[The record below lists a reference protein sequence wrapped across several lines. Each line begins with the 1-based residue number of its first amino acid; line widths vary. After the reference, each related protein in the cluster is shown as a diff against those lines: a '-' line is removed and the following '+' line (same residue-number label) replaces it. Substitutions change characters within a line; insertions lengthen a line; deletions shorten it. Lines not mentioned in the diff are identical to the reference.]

1 MKVPMRWLREFVDTG
16 LPTKDLAHRL
26 TMAGLEAEKVE
37 TIGDGWQNV
46 FVGHV
51 ETVERHPDADRLVLA
66 TVTAGEHHLTVV
78 TGAPNIAAGQVV
90 PLALAGARL
99 IDGHAEGQVYKTL
112 KPGVIRG
119 VRSEGMVC
127 SEKELG
133 LSDEHE
139 GIMVLEADA
148 PLGAPLADWLGD
160 TVIEFEITPNLVH
173 AFSVLGIAREAAAIT
188 ARDVTL
194 PPLFDLSQAPPGA
207 PNLVTIEAD
216 DLCPRYAAVVFD
228 NVTIGPSP
236 AWLQRRLTAAGVRP
250 INNIVDVTNYVML
263 EFGQPLHA
271 FDADK
276 LRGDRIVVRRARPG
290 ETLETIDHVVR
301 PLSPEMLIIADAEN
315 AVAVAGVMGGV
326 ASETTDTSTRI
337 LLEAANFDMKSVRR
351 TARALK
357 MRSDASARYERGMD
371 PNQVSDAV
379 ARATQL
385 ILELAPGARVTAYAD
400 VYPHPR
406 EPMPLSVPFG
416 EIERLLGVRI
426 APETVQ
432 SVLERLGFSPHVHE
446 DVIEVRAP
454 TWRSDVTMGADIV
467 EEVARIVG
475 YETLPETL
483 PTGETPPVRRDPMF
497 LFQQKARRTLTGL
510 GFWETISYVTIGAGD
525 LLKLSDAGSL
535 TPGIHAIH
543 PEAAIRLRNPMQAER
558 DLLRPTLLP
567 SVVETAARNLKHQ
580 RAVRL
585 FEIARV
591 YLPSEAEL
599 PREAAVVAL
608 VLAGKRD
615 ELDRFAD
622 PTAELDFFDAK
633 GAVETLL
640 ERLGVRGASFRPIEL
655 PAFHP
660 GRTAG
665 VFLADTPVGIV
676 GELRP
681 DRALGFDIE
690 TPRVAVAELD
700 LEALLATAEP
710 IPSGITNPRFLPAE
724 QDFAV
729 VVAEAIPASDVLAA
743 LRTGAGPLASGFE
756 LFDVYRGPQLGE
768 GRKSLAYRIAFTAPN
783 RALTDAELGKV
794 REKIGR
800 TLRQMVQGELRV

>member
-16 LPTKDLAHRL
+16 LGARDLAHRL

-37 TIGDGWQNV
+37 LIGDSWQNV

-51 ETVERHPDADRLVLA
+51 DAVERHPDADRLVLA
-66 TVTAGEHHLTVV
+66 TVTAGDHRLTVV

-99 IDGHAEGQVYKTL
+99 IDGHSDGQVYKTL

-148 PLGAPLADWLGD
+148 PVGAPLADWLGD

-173 AFSVLGIAREAAAIT
+173 AFSVLGIAREAAALT
-188 ARDVTL
+188 SQNVTL
-194 PPLFDLSQAPPGA
+194 PPLYDLSRAPQGA
-207 PNLVTIEAD
+207 PDLVTIEAS
-216 DLCPRYAAVVFD
+216 DLCPRYAAVVLD
-228 NVTIGPSP
+228 GVAIGPSP
-236 AWLQRRLTAAGVRP
+236 AWLQRRLGAAGVRP

-276 LRGDRIVVRRARPG
+276 LHGDRIVVRRARPG

-301 PLSPEMLIIADAEN
+301 PLSADMLVIADADK

-326 ASETTDTSTRI
+326 ESETTDASTRI
-337 LLEAANFDMKSVRR
+337 LLEAANFEMKSVRR

-357 MRSDASARYERGMD
+357 MRSDASTRFERGLD

-385 ILELAPGARVTAYAD
+385 ILELSPGATVTAYSD
-400 VYPHPR
+400 VYP
-406 EPMPLSVPFG
+406 EPQEPVALSAPFG

-426 APETVQ
+426 SPAEVEA
-432 SVLERLGFSPHVHE
+432 VLQRLGFSPAVTGDRI
-446 DVIEVRAP
+446 DVLIP
-454 TWRSDVTMGADIV
+454 TWRSDITMSADIV

-483 PTGETPPVRRDPMF
+483 PTGETPPVRRDAMF
-497 LFQQKARRTLTGL
+497 LFQQKARSVLTGNGL
-510 GFWETISYVTIGAGD
+510 WETISYVTVGAGD
-525 LLKLSDAGSL
+525 LLKLGEAGAP
-535 TPGIHAIH
+535 TPGIHPI
-543 PEAAIRLRNPMQAER
+543 PIESAIRLRNPMQAER

-567 SVVETAARNLKHQ
+567 SVVETASRNLKHQ
-580 RAVRL
+580 RSVRL

-591 YLPSEAEL
+591 YLPSDAEL
-599 PREAAVVAL
+599 PVEAATLAL
-608 VLAGKRD
+608 AFAGKRD
-615 ELDRFAD
+615 ALDRFAD
-622 PTAELDFFDAK
+622 SAAELDFFDAK
-633 GAVETLL
+633 GVVESLL
-640 ERLGVRGASFRPIEL
+640 ERLGILGASFRPISL

-665 VFLADTPVGIV
+665 VYLGETLVGIV

-681 DRALGFDIE
+681 DRARAFDIE
-690 TPRVAVAELD
+690 QPRVAVAELD
-700 LEALLATAEP
+700 LDALHAAAAPAST
-710 IPSGITNPRFLPAE
+710 GITSPRFLPVE

-729 VVAEAIPASDVLAA
+729 VVQEDTPASDVLAA
-743 LRTGAGPLASGFE
+743 LRAGAGPLASGFD

-794 REKIGR
+794 REKIGK
-800 TLRQMVQGELRV
+800 TLRQMVQGELRA

>member
-16 LPTKDLAHRL
+16 LPAKDLAHRL

-37 TIGDGWQNV
+37 TIGDDWQNV

-51 ETVERHPDADRLVLA
+51 DTVERHPDADRLVLA

-99 IDGHAEGQVYKTL
+99 IDGHSEGQVYKTL

-148 PLGAPLADWLGD
+148 PVGAPLTDWLGD

-188 ARDVTL
+188 AHEVTL
-194 PPLFDLSQAPPGA
+194 PPLYDLSQAPRGA
-207 PNLVTIEAD
+207 ADLVTIEAD
-216 DLCPRYAAVVFD
+216 DLCPRYAAMVFD
-228 NVTIGPSP
+228 NVVIAPSP
-236 AWLQRRLTAAGVRP
+236 AWLQRRLNAAGVRP

-276 LRGDRIVVRRARPG
+276 LGGDRIVVRRARPG

-301 PLSPEMLIIADAEN
+301 PLNPDMLVIADAEN

-326 ASETTDTSTRI
+326 ESETTEASTRI
-337 LLEAANFDMKSVRR
+337 VLEAANFDMKSVRR

-357 MRSDASARYERGMD
+357 MRSDASARFERGID

-385 ILELAPGARVTAYAD
+385 ILELSPGATVTAYAD
-400 VYPHPR
+400 VYPHRR
-406 EPMPLSVPFG
+406 EPMLLSMPFS
-416 EIERLLGVRI
+416 EIERLLGLRV

-432 SVLERLGFSPHVHE
+432 LVLERLGFAPRVTE
-446 DVIEVRAP
+446 DSIEVLIP
-454 TWRSDVTMGADIV
+454 TWRSDVTMSADIV
-467 EEVARIVG
+467 EEVARVVG

-497 LFQQKARRTLTGL
+497 LFQQKARGTLAGL
-510 GFWETISYVTIGAGD
+510 GLWETISYVTVGAGD
-525 LLKLSDAGSL
+525 LLKLSEVDAL
-535 TPGIHAIH
+535 TPGVHGIPPGTAV
-543 PEAAIRLRNPMQAER
+543 RLRNPMQADRE
-558 DLLRPTLLP
+558 LLRPTLLP
-567 SVVETAARNLKHQ
+567 SVLETAARNLKHQ
-580 RAVRL
+580 RSVRL

-591 YLPSEAEL
+591 YLPSNAEL
-599 PREAAVVAL
+599 PREVAVLTL
-608 VLAGKRD
+608 VLAGRRD

-633 GAVETLL
+633 GVLETVL
-640 ERLGVRGASFRPIEL
+640 ERLGVRDASFRPISL

-660 GRTAG
+660 GRSAG
-665 VFLADTPVGIV
+665 VFLGDSLVGII

-681 DRALGFDIE
+681 DRALAFDIE

-700 LEALLATAEP
+700 LEALLEAAEA
-710 IPSGITNPRFLPAE
+710 IPSGISNPRFLPVE

-729 VVAEAIPASDVLAA
+729 VVDEEILASDVVAA
-743 LRTGAGPLASGFE
+743 LRSGAGPLASGFE

-794 REKIGR
+794 REKIGK
-800 TLRQMVQGELRV
+800 TLRQQVQGELRA

>member
-1 MKVPMRWLREFVDTG
+1 MRWLREFVDTG
-16 LPTKDLAHRL
+16 LPAKDLAHRL

-51 ETVERHPDADRLVLA
+51 DTVERHPDADRLVLA

-99 IDGHAEGQVYKTL
+99 IDGHSEGQVFKTL

-148 PLGAPLADWLGD
+148 AVGAPLADWLGD

-173 AFSVLGIAREAAAIT
+173 AFSILGIAREAAAIT
-188 ARDVTL
+188 AHDVTL
-194 PPLFDLSQAPPGA
+194 PPLYDLARAPQGA
-207 PNLVTIEAD
+207 PDLVTIEAD

-228 NVTIGPSP
+228 GVTIGPSP
-236 AWLQRRLTAAGVRP
+236 AWLQRRLNAAGVRP

-276 LRGDRIVVRRARPG
+276 LGGDRIVVRRARPG

-301 PLSPEMLIIADAEN
+301 PLSPDMLVIGDAEK

-326 ASETTDTSTRI
+326 ESETTDASTRI

-357 MRSDASARYERGMD
+357 MRSDASARYERGVD

-385 ILELAPGARVTAYAD
+385 ILDLSPGATVTAFAD
-400 VYPHPR
+400 AYPHPR
-406 EPMPLSVPFG
+406 ESQALSVPFG

-426 APETVQ
+426 PPQEVQ
-432 SVLERLGFSPHVHE
+432 AVLERLGFSPTVTDATI
-446 DVIEVRAP
+446 DVLVP
-454 TWRSDVTMGADIV
+454 TWRSDVTMAADIV

-483 PTGETPPVRRDPMF
+483 PTGETPPVRRDAMF
-497 LFQQKARRTLTGL
+497 LFQQKARRTLAGL
-510 GFWETISYVTIGAGD
+510 GLWETISYVTIGAGD
-525 LLKLSDAGSL
+525 LLKLSEAEVL
-535 TPGIHAIH
+535 TPGVH
-543 PEAAIRLRNPMQAER
+543 PIPVDSAVRLRNPMQAER

-567 SVVETAARNLKHQ
+567 SVVETAARNLKHE
-580 RAVRL
+580 RSVRL

-591 YLPSEAEL
+591 YLPSDAEL
-599 PREAAVVAL
+599 PGESATLAL

-615 ELDRFAD
+615 ELNRFAD
-622 PTAELDFFDAK
+622 STAELDFFDAK
-633 GAVETLL
+633 GSVEVLL
-640 ERLGVRGASFRPIEL
+640 ERLGVRNASFRAISL

-665 VFLADTPVGIV
+665 VYLADTLVGVV

-681 DRALGFDIE
+681 DRALAFDIE
-690 TPRVAVAELD
+690 ASRVAIAEID
-700 LEALLATAEP
+700 LEALMAAAKP
-710 IPSGITNPRFLPAE
+710 IPSGITSPRFLPVE

-729 VVAEAIPASDVLAA
+729 VVNENVPASDVLAA
-743 LRTGAGPLASGFE
+743 LRSGAGPLASGFE

-794 REKIGR
+794 REKISK
-800 TLRQMVQGELRV
+800 TLRQMVQGELRA

>member
-1 MKVPMRWLREFVDTG
+1 MRWLREFVDTG
-16 LPTKDLAHRL
+16 LTAKDLAHRL

-51 ETVERHPDADRLVLA
+51 DTVERHPDADRLVLA
-66 TVTAGEHHLTVV
+66 SVTAGDHHLTVV

-99 IDGHAEGQVYKTL
+99 IDGHSEGQVYKTL

-148 PLGAPLADWLGD
+148 PVGAPLADWLGD

-173 AFSVLGIAREAAAIT
+173 AFSVLGIAREAAALT
-188 ARDVTL
+188 AHDVTL
-194 PPLFDLSQAPPGA
+194 PPLYDLGQAPQGA
-207 PNLVTIEAD
+207 PDLVTIEAD

-228 NVTIGPSP
+228 GITIGPSP
-236 AWLQRRLTAAGVRP
+236 AWLQRRLNAAGVRP

-276 LRGDRIVVRRARPG
+276 LGGDRIVVRRARPG

-301 PLSPEMLIIADAEN
+301 SLSPDMLVIADAEN

-326 ASETTDTSTRI
+326 ESETTDASTRI
-337 LLEAANFDMKSVRR
+337 LLEAANFEMKSIRR

-357 MRSDASARYERGMD
+357 MRSDASARFERGID
-371 PNQVSDAV
+371 PNQVSDAI

-385 ILELAPGARVTAYAD
+385 ILELSPGASVTAFAD

-406 EPMPLSVPFG
+406 EPMSLSVPFG

-426 APETVQ
+426 PPQEAQ
-432 SVLERLGFSPHVHE
+432 SVLERLGFSPKVTE
-446 DVIEVRAP
+446 DTISVLVP
-454 TWRSDVTMGADIV
+454 TWRSDVTMAADIV

-497 LFQQKARRTLTGL
+497 LFQQKARRTLAGL
-510 GFWETISYVTIGAGD
+510 GLWETISYVTIGAGD
-525 LLKLSDAGSL
+525 VQKLNDGDAL
-535 TPGIHAIH
+535 TPGIHAI
-543 PEAAIRLRNPMQAER
+543 PLDAVVRLRNPMQAER

-580 RAVRL
+580 RTVRL

-591 YLPSEAEL
+591 YLPSDAEL
-599 PREAAVVAL
+599 PREAATLAL

-622 PTAELDFFDAK
+622 STADLDFFDAK
-633 GAVETLL
+633 GTVETLL
-640 ERLGVRGASFRPIEL
+640 ERLGVHDATFRAITL
-655 PAFHP
+655 QAFHP

-665 VFLADTPVGIV
+665 VYLADTLVGVV

-681 DRALGFDIE
+681 DRALAFDIE
-690 TPRVAVAELD
+690 APRVVVAELD
-700 LEALLATAEP
+700 LEALLTAAKP
-710 IPSGITNPRFLPAE
+710 IPSGITSPRFLPVE

-729 VVAEAIPASDVLAA
+729 VVNEAVSASDVLAA
-743 LRTGAGPLASGFE
+743 LRSGAGPLASGFE

-794 REKIGR
+794 REKIGK
-800 TLRQMVQGELRV
+800 TLRQMVQGELRA

>member
-1 MKVPMRWLREFVDTG
+1 MKVPTRWLREFVDTG
-16 LPTKDLAHRL
+16 LPAGDLAHRL

-51 ETVERHPDADRLVLA
+51 DTVERHPDADRLVLA

-99 IDGHAEGQVYKTL
+99 IDGHSEGQVYKTL
-112 KPGVIRG
+112 KPGMIRG

-139 GIMVLEADA
+139 GIMVLEPDA
-148 PLGAPLADWLGD
+148 PVGAPLADWLGD

-188 ARDVTL
+188 SHDVTL
-194 PPLFDLSQAPPGA
+194 PPLYDLTQAPQGA
-207 PNLVTIEAD
+207 PDLVSIEAD

-228 NVTIGPSP
+228 GVVIGPSP
-236 AWLQRRLTAAGVRP
+236 AWLQRRLNAAGVRP

-290 ETLETIDHVVR
+290 ETLETIDHVER
-301 PLSPEMLIIADAEN
+301 PLSPDMLVIADAER

-326 ASETTDTSTRI
+326 ESETTDASTRI

-357 MRSDASARYERGMD
+357 MRSDASVRYERGID
-371 PNQVSDAV
+371 PNQVTDAV

-385 ILELAPGARVTAYAD
+385 ILELSPGATVTAFAD
-400 VYPHPR
+400 KYPRPR
-406 EPMPLSVPFG
+406 KATPLSVPFG

-426 APETVQ
+426 PPAEVQ
-432 SVLERLGFSPHVHE
+432 AVLGRLGFSPNVSE
-446 DVIEVRAP
+446 TVIDVLVP
-454 TWRSDVTMGADIV
+454 TWRSDVTLGADIV
-467 EEVARIVG
+467 EEVARVVG

-483 PTGETPPVRRDPMF
+483 PTGETPPVRRDAMF
-497 LFQQKARRTLTGL
+497 LFQQKVRRALAGL
-510 GFWETISYVTIGAGD
+510 GFWETISYVTVGAGD
-525 LLKLSDAGSL
+525 LLKLSAPGALS
-535 TPGIHAIH
+535 PGIHAI
-543 PEAAIRLRNPMQAER
+543 PLEAALHLRNPMQAER

-567 SVVETAARNLKHQ
+567 SVVETASRNLKHQ
-580 RAVRL
+580 RSVRL

-591 YLPSEAEL
+591 YLPSDAEL
-599 PREAAVVAL
+599 PVEAATLAL

-615 ELDRFAD
+615 ELSRFAD
-622 PTAELDFFDAK
+622 ATAELDFFDAK

-640 ERLGVRGASFRPIEL
+640 ERLGVRDATYRPLSL

-660 GRTAG
+660 GRTSG
-665 VFLADTPVGIV
+665 VYVSDTLVGII

-681 DRALGFDIE
+681 DRALAFDIE
-690 TPRVAVAELD
+690 TPRVVVVELD
-700 LEALLATAEP
+700 LEALMAAAEP
-710 IPSGITNPRFLPAE
+710 LPSGISNPRFLPVE

-729 VVAEAIPASDVLAA
+729 VVNEATPASDVLAA
-743 LRTGAGPLASGFE
+743 LRSGAGPLASGFE

-794 REKIGR
+794 REKIGK
-800 TLRQMVQGELRV
+800 TLRQMVQGELRT

>member
-1 MKVPMRWLREFVDTG
+1 MRWLREFVDTG
-16 LPTKDLAHRL
+16 LPAKDLAHRL

-37 TIGDGWQNV
+37 TIGDDWQNV

-51 ETVERHPDADRLVLA
+51 DTVERHPDADRLVLA

-99 IDGHAEGQVYKTL
+99 IDGHSEGQVYKTL

-148 PLGAPLADWLGD
+148 PVGAPLTDWLGD

-188 ARDVTL
+188 AHEVTL
-194 PPLFDLSQAPPGA
+194 PPLYDLSQAPRGA
-207 PNLVTIEAD
+207 ADLVTIEAD
-216 DLCPRYAAVVFD
+216 DLCPRYAAMVFD
-228 NVTIGPSP
+228 NVVIAPSP
-236 AWLQRRLTAAGVRP
+236 AWLQRRLNAAGVRP

-276 LRGDRIVVRRARPG
+276 LGGDRIVVRRARPG

-301 PLSPEMLIIADAEN
+301 PLNPDMLVIADAEN

-326 ASETTDTSTRI
+326 ESETTEASTRI
-337 LLEAANFDMKSVRR
+337 VLEAANFDMKSVRR

-357 MRSDASARYERGMD
+357 MRSDASARFERGID

-385 ILELAPGARVTAYAD
+385 ILELSPGATVTAYAD
-400 VYPHPR
+400 VYPHRR
-406 EPMPLSVPFG
+406 EPMLLSMPFS
-416 EIERLLGVRI
+416 EIERLLGLRV

-432 SVLERLGFSPHVHE
+432 LVLERLGFAPRVTE
-446 DVIEVRAP
+446 DSIEVLIP
-454 TWRSDVTMGADIV
+454 TWRSDVTMSADIV
-467 EEVARIVG
+467 EEVARVVG

-497 LFQQKARRTLTGL
+497 LFQQKARGTLAGL
-510 GFWETISYVTIGAGD
+510 GLWETISYVTVGAGD
-525 LLKLSDAGSL
+525 LLKLSEVDAL
-535 TPGIHAIH
+535 TPGVHGIPPGTAV
-543 PEAAIRLRNPMQAER
+543 RLRNPMQADRE
-558 DLLRPTLLP
+558 LLRPTLLP
-567 SVVETAARNLKHQ
+567 SVLETAARNLKHQ
-580 RAVRL
+580 RSVRL

-591 YLPSEAEL
+591 YLPSNAEL
-599 PREAAVVAL
+599 PREVAVLTL
-608 VLAGKRD
+608 VLAGRRD

-633 GAVETLL
+633 GVLETVL
-640 ERLGVRGASFRPIEL
+640 ERLGVRDASFRPISL

-660 GRTAG
+660 GRSAG
-665 VFLADTPVGIV
+665 VFLGDSLVGII

-681 DRALGFDIE
+681 DRALAFDIE

-700 LEALLATAEP
+700 LEALLEAAEA
-710 IPSGITNPRFLPAE
+710 IPSGISNPRFLPVE

-729 VVAEAIPASDVLAA
+729 VVDEEILASDVVAA
-743 LRTGAGPLASGFE
+743 LRSGAGPLASGFE

-794 REKIGR
+794 REKIGK
-800 TLRQMVQGELRV
+800 TLRQQVQGELRA